1 MFDYYTAI
9 ILLSWMELVVLGI
22 LVYENNRIKK
32 RDKALFYCAYFL
44 IAISAL
50 AELIGLKLNGNM
62 SVPSWV
68 IVVVKSFDYVLTPL
82 AGGAV
87 IAQIKIRNKWTKA
100 LLGIL
105 CFNTLFQIISAFT
118 GWMTVIDDKNC
129 YSHGPFYF
137 IYMIVYILILAIVII
152 QFFIYGQSF
161 SKSNRISINAI
172 LVFIFTGIGLQEYFG
187 GEIRTAY
194 LAITIG
200 ATLLFIHYTEYS
212 QIKSDDRIQEQKV
225 LITTDVLTGV
235 GSRYAYVKQMK
246 KYESV
251 DLIPK
256 NFVTILLDIN
266 GLKRTNDDFGH
277 DAGDELICA
286 AANCINSVFADKGT
300 IYRIGGDE
308 FVVFTEMSS
317 SETRKALKKLD
328 KEAAEWRG
336 SKDNRL
342 SISSGFATAADNPGL
357 TCEELCR
364 LADEEMY
371 EAKDEYY
378 RKNKI
383 ERRR

>member
-1 MFDYYTAI
+1 M
-9 ILLSWMELVVLGI
+9 
-22 LVYENNRIKK
+22 
-32 RDKALFYCAYFL
+32 
-44 IAISAL
+44 
-50 AELIGLKLNGNM
+50 
-62 SVPSWV
+62 
-68 IVVVKSFDYVLTPL
+68 
-82 AGGAV
+82 
-87 IAQIKIRNKWTKA
+87 
-100 LLGIL
+100 
-105 CFNTLFQIISAFT
+105 
-118 GWMTVIDDKNC
+118 
-129 YSHGPFYF
+129 
-137 IYMIVYILILAIVII
+137 
-152 QFFIYGQSF
+152 
-161 SKSNRISINAI
+161 
-172 LVFIFTGIGLQEYFG
+172 
-187 GEIRTAY
+187 
-194 LAITIG
+194 
-200 ATLLFIHYTEYS
+200 
-212 QIKSDDRIQEQKV
+212 
-225 LITTDVLTGV
+225 

-246 KYESV
+246 KYGSV

-256 NFVTILLDIN
+256 DFVTILLDIN

-286 AANCINSVFADKGT
+286 AANCINSVFADKGSV
-300 IYRIGGDE
+300 YRIGGDE
-308 FVVFTEMSS
+308 FVVFTEMSG